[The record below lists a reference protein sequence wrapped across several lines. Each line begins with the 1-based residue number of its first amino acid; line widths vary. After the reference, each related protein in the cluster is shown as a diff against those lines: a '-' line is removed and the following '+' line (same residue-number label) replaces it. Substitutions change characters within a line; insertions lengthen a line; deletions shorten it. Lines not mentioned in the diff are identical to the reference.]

1 MQGFFYF
8 SGQTI
13 TNMKR
18 IIARLCFL
26 AATLFSTGL
35 LHAKEID
42 DSTQLMIEAIR
53 QQMDSIESTL
63 KYKTGILSLANGIAT
78 INVPEGYRFLE
89 AADAKFVLEDLWG
102 NPPSGEKIV
111 GLLFPANSGA
121 TDPEGYTF
129 VVSYEAMGYV
139 KDDDAGKIDYNELL
153 TELKK
158 GSDEDNKERERLNLT
173 TMDLV
178 GWAAQPY
185 YDKDKKV
192 LYWAKEF
199 SIPEAEENTLNYD
212 IRVLGRKGVL
222 VLQAIAGM
230 SAFDTVNAHIVD
242 VLQMVAFTKG
252 NTYADFDSKTDDV
265 AAWTIGGL
273 VVGKILAKAGFFAVL
288 LKFIKPILIGV
299 ALAGGVVWRYI
310 TGRRKRKEELLTQT
324 VDSAGNDPG
333 TT

>member
-1 MQGFFYF
+1 
-8 SGQTI
+8 
-13 TNMKR
+13 MKR
-18 IIARLCFL
+18 VTTRLCLFI
-26 AATLFSTGL
+26 AALFATSL

-42 DSTQLMIEAIR
+42 DSTKLLIETIR
-53 QQMDSIESTL
+53 KKMDSIESTL
-63 KYKTGILSLANGIAT
+63 QYKTGTLSLANGIAS
-78 INVPEGYRFLE
+78 ISIPEGYRFLE
-89 AADAKFVLEDLWG
+89 TADAKFVLEELWG
-102 NPPSGEKIV
+102 NPPSGQSIL
-111 GLLFPANSGA
+111 GLLFPATSAA
-121 TDPEGYTF
+121 TDPDGYTF

-139 KDDDAGKIDYNELL
+139 KDNDAGKIDYNELL

-158 GSDEDNKERERLNLT
+158 NSAEDNKERQRLNLT

-178 GWAAQPY
+178 GWATQPY
-185 YDKDKKV
+185 YDKDKKI

-199 SIPEAEENTLNYD
+199 SIPDEEENTLNYD

-230 SAFDTVNAHIVD
+230 SALDTVNAHIGD
-242 VLQMVAFTKG
+242 VLQMVSFTKG

-273 VVGKILAKAGFFAVL
+273 VAGKILAKAGFFAVI
-288 LKFIKPILIGV
+288 LKFIKPILIGL

-310 TGRRKRKEELLTQT
+310 TGRRKKEEELVTQT
-324 VDSAGNDPG
+324 VDSSDKDPG